1 MLLHSFR
8 HIPGIGAKTEQ
19 QIWDWGFNTWE
30 DALSGTGQVTAK
42 QRQRLEQYARES
54 KAHLTAENPGY
65 FAEKLPSAEH
75 WRLFPEFRDT
85 IVYLDIETTGLDTW
99 NTEITTI
106 ATYDGDTVKTYVN
119 GRNLDDF
126 KKDIQSYKVIVTYN
140 GKTFDVPC
148 IESVLGITVNHVHI
162 DLRYV
167 LKSLG
172 YSGGLKN
179 CEKALGLHRGD
190 LDGVDGYFAV
200 LLWKEFK
207 KTRDEKIL
215 ETLLA
220 YNVEDVVNL
229 EMLMVKAYNM
239 KTRDTPFHGT
249 LRLPDPVPPHLSY
262 TPDDD
267 VLNQI
272 RKKYRSWLV

>member
-19 QIWDWGFNTWE
+19 QIWDCGFNTWE

-42 QRQRLEQYARES
+42 QQQRLEQYARES
-54 KAHLTAENPGY
+54 KEHLTAKDPGY

-99 NTEITTI
+99 NTQITTI
-106 ATYDGDTVKTYVN
+106 ATYDGNTVKTYVN

-148 IESVLGITVNHVHI
+148 IESVLGINVNHVHI

-179 CEKALGLHRGD
+179 CEKALGLHRGE
-190 LDGVDGYFAV
+190 LDGVNGYFAV

-207 KTRDEKIL
+207 QTRDEKIL

-229 EMLMVKAYNM
+229 EMLMVKVYNM
-239 KTRDTPFHGT
+239 KTKDTPFHGT
-249 LRLPDPVPPHLSY
+249 LNLPDPVPPHLSY
-262 TPDDD
+262 TPDDA

-272 RKKYRSWLV
+272 RQKYRSWLV

>member
-1 MLLHSFR
+1 M
-8 HIPGIGAKTEQ
+8 PGNPRVTWQ
-19 QIWDWGFNTWE
+19 Q
-30 DALSGTGQVTAK
+30 K
-42 QRQRLEQYARES
+42 
-54 KAHLTAENPGY
+54 NPGY
-65 FAEKLPSAEH
+65 FADNLPSAEH

-85 IVYLDIETTGLDTW
+85 VVYLDIETTGLDTW
-99 NTEITTI
+99 NTQITTI
-106 ATYDGDTVKTYVN
+106 ATYDGSTVKTYVN

-126 KKDIQSYKVIVTYN
+126 KKDIKRYKVIITYN

-148 IESVLGITVNHVHI
+148 IESVLGIDVNHVHI

-179 CEKALGLHRGD
+179 CEKALGLDRGD

-207 KTRDEKIL
+207 RTRDEKIL
-215 ETLLA
+215 DTLLA

-229 EMLMVKAYNM
+229 EALMVKAYNM
-239 KTRDTPFHGT
+239 KTQSTPFHGS
-249 LRLPDPVPPHLSY
+249 LCLPDPVPPQISHFPDY
-262 TPDDD
+262 T
-267 VLNQI
+267 VLNRI
-272 RKKYRSWLV
+272 RQKYGTWLV